1 MNLITVTCL
10 DYGNYYVNPANVS
23 FISTGEKRDSDNGQ
37 IETQLFFH
45 FNGGRESCMVWV
57 SSPDQV
63 LKSLNAD

>member
-23 FISTGEKRDSDNGQ
+23 FISTGEKRASDEGGT
-37 IETQLFFH
+37 ETQLFFH
-45 FNGGRESCMVWV
+45 FIGGKESCMVWV

-63 LKSLNAD
+63 VQSLNAD